1 VIAIHETAE
10 GVSFAVKVQP
20 RARRN
25 SIVGELGDALKIA
38 LTAPPVDGKANE
50 ACIEFFADA
59 LKLSRSSITIAA
71 GHSSRNKVIRVTGIT
86 AAELRKRLKLL

>member
-25 SIVGELGDALKIA
+25 AIVGELGDALRIG
-38 LTAPPVDGKANE
+38 LIAPPVDGRANK
-50 ACIEFFADA
+50 ACIEFFAEA
-59 LKLSRSSITIAA
+59 LDLARSSITIAS
-71 GHSSRNKVIRVTGIT
+71 GHSSRNKVIWVTGIT
-86 AAELRKRLKLL
+86 AAELRKRLKL